1 MNKFKKMMSVTLA
14 SCMAA
19 SALMMSAGAA
29 NTSVDTGT
37 ATLAPNVISN
47 TTINQLK
54 ATAQNAIEQFFRE
67 SDKDLYS
74 LVGFRF
80 DDGEVTQSDGSVQYK
95 TTVTV
100 SERLKAQSVEE
111 MPYIAGYLDELG
123 ASSYATMAASD
134 KAELAKSAFGLDQ
147 DTALTEAQQNVVDT
161 FVQSMDTTV
170 EMFDEYIGETSDFTY
185 HIKVSAPVAEPD
197 NITLTGL
204 DEFDNDVNINEYE
217 LRSYDEIYRNGAED
231 AQAAVQSMMISPA
244 WVATKINNYNSYNR
258 IAARDY
264 AYKYWSS
271 YNPAYTSYKGN
282 GGDCANFVS
291 QCLHAG
297 GIPTDTTW
305 KADSV
310 SWIRASAVPS
320 YMMNKGY
327 ATKTSYTNAT
337 AGSFAYTS
345 SGAGH
350 AVLVTIN
357 DGAKIAYTAHTT
369 DRKDAAFSSTD
380 LNGNYSFYVIKNY

>member
-29 NTSVDTGT
+29 NTPVGTGT

-291 QCLHAG
+291 QCLHVG
-297 GIPTDTTW
+297 GIPTDATW

>member
-29 NTSVDTGT
+29 NTPVDTGT

-54 ATAQNAIEQFFRE
+54 TTAQNAIEQFFRE

-123 ASSYATMAASD
+123 ASSYSTMAASD
-134 KAELAKSAFGLDQ
+134 KAELAKSTFGLNQ
-147 DTALTEAQQNVVDT
+147 DTALTEAQQNVVGT
-161 FVQSMDTTV
+161 FVQSMDATV

-197 NITLTGL
+197 SITLTGL

-231 AQAAVQSMMISPA
+231 AQAAVQSMMVSPT

-291 QCLHAG
+291 QCIHAG
-297 GIPTDTTW
+297 GIPTDATW

>member
-1 MNKFKKMMSVTLA
+1 MSQHRF
-14 SCMAA
+14 AA
-19 SALMMSAGAA
+19 LEPNALDDA
-29 NTSVDTGT
+29 
-37 ATLAPNVISN
+37 
-47 TTINQLK
+47 TINQLK
-54 ATAQNAIEQFFRE
+54 ATAQNEIEHFFRE
-67 SDKDLYS
+67 SDEDLYS

-80 DDGEVTQSDGSVQYK
+80 DDSEVTQSDGLVQYE

-134 KAELAKSAFGLDQ
+134 KAELAKSTFGLDQ
-147 DTALTEAQQNVVDT
+147 DVTLTAAQQNVVDT
-161 FVQSMDTTV
+161 FVQSMDATV

-217 LRSYDEIYRNGAED
+217 LRSYDDIYRNGAED
-231 AQAAVQSMMISPA
+231 AQAAVQSMMVSPA

-291 QCLHAG
+291 QCIHAG
-297 GIPTDTTW
+297 GIPTDATW

-320 YMMNKGY
+320 YMVNKGY

-350 AVLVTIN
+350 IVLVSIN

-369 DRKDAAFSSTD
+369 DRKDAAFSSAD

>member
-29 NTSVDTGT
+29 NTPVDTGT

-291 QCLHAG
+291 QCIHAG
-297 GIPTDTTW
+297 GIPTDATW

-320 YMMNKGY
+320 YMVNKGY

>member
-29 NTSVDTGT
+29 NTPVDTGT

-54 ATAQNAIEQFFRE
+54 TTAQNAIEQFFRE

-123 ASSYATMAASD
+123 ASSYSTMAASD
-134 KAELAKSAFGLDQ
+134 KAELAKSTFGLNQ

-161 FVQSMDTTV
+161 FVQSMDATV
-170 EMFDEYIGETSDFTY
+170 EMFNEYIGETSDFTY

-197 NITLTGL
+197 SITLTGL

-231 AQAAVQSMMISPA
+231 AQAAVQSMMVSPT

-291 QCLHAG
+291 QCIHAG
-297 GIPTDTTW
+297 GIPTDATW

-320 YMMNKGY
+320 YMVNKGY

-350 AVLVTIN
+350 IVLVSIN

>member
-29 NTSVDTGT
+29 NTPVDTGT

-297 GIPTDTTW
+297 GIPTDATW

-327 ATKTSYTNAT
+327 ATKTIYTNAT

>member
-14 SCMAA
+14 SYMAA

-29 NTSVDTGT
+29 NTPVDTGT

-297 GIPTDTTW
+297 GIPTDATW

>member
-29 NTSVDTGT
+29 NTPVDTGT

-147 DTALTEAQQNVVDT
+147 DTALTETQQNVVDT

-297 GIPTDTTW
+297 GIPTDATW

>member
-29 NTSVDTGT
+29 NTPVDTGT

-54 ATAQNAIEQFFRE
+54 KTAQNAIEQFFRE

-123 ASSYATMAASD
+123 ASSYSTMAASD
-134 KAELAKSAFGLDQ
+134 KAELAKSTFGLNQ

-161 FVQSMDTTV
+161 FVQSMDATV
-170 EMFDEYIGETSDFTY
+170 EMFNEYIGETSDFTY

-217 LRSYDEIYRNGAED
+217 LRSYDDIYRNGAED
-231 AQAAVQSMMISPA
+231 AQAAVQSMMVSPT

-291 QCLHAG
+291 QCIHAG
-297 GIPTDTTW
+297 GIPTDATW

>member
-29 NTSVDTGT
+29 NTPVDTGT

-123 ASSYATMAASD
+123 ASSYSTMAASD
-134 KAELAKSAFGLDQ
+134 KAELAKSTFGLNQ
-147 DTALTEAQQNVVDT
+147 DTALTEAQQNVVGT
-161 FVQSMDTTV
+161 FVQSMDATV

>member
-29 NTSVDTGT
+29 NTPVDTGT

-47 TTINQLK
+47 TTVNQLK

-297 GIPTDTTW
+297 GIPTDATW

>member
-29 NTSVDTGT
+29 NTPVDTGT

-80 DDGEVTQSDGSVQYK
+80 DGGEVTQSDGSVQYK

-123 ASSYATMAASD
+123 ASSYSTMAASD
-134 KAELAKSAFGLDQ
+134 KAELAKSTFGLNQ

-161 FVQSMDTTV
+161 FVQSMDATV
-170 EMFDEYIGETSDFTY
+170 EMFNEYIGETSDFTY

-197 NITLTGL
+197 SITLTGL

-291 QCLHAG
+291 QCIHAG
-297 GIPTDTTW
+297 GIPTDATW

>member
-19 SALMMSAGAA
+19 SALMMSVGAA
-29 NTSVDTGT
+29 NTPVDTGT

-100 SERLKAQSVEE
+100 SERLKAQSVED

-291 QCLHAG
+291 QCIHAG
-297 GIPTDTTW
+297 GIPTDATW

-337 AGSFAYTS
+337 AGNFAYTS

>member
-29 NTSVDTGT
+29 NTPVDTGT

-134 KAELAKSAFGLDQ
+134 KAELAKSTFGLDQ
-147 DTALTEAQQNVVDT
+147 DVTLTAAQQNVVDT

-297 GIPTDTTW
+297 GIPTDATW

>member
-29 NTSVDTGT
+29 NTPVDTGT

-134 KAELAKSAFGLDQ
+134 KAELAKSTFGLDQ
-147 DTALTEAQQNVVDT
+147 DVTLTAAQQNVVDT
-161 FVQSMDTTV
+161 FVQSMDATV

-217 LRSYDEIYRNGAED
+217 LRSYDDIYRNGAED
-231 AQAAVQSMMISPA
+231 AQAAVQSMMVSPT

-291 QCLHAG
+291 QCIHAG
-297 GIPTDTTW
+297 GIPTDATW

-320 YMMNKGY
+320 YMVNKGY

-350 AVLVTIN
+350 IVLVSIN

-369 DRKDAAFSSTD
+369 DRKDAAFSSAD

>member
-29 NTSVDTGT
+29 NTPVDTGT

-231 AQAAVQSMMISPA
+231 AQAAVQSMMIFPA

-297 GIPTDTTW
+297 GIPTDATW

>member
-29 NTSVDTGT
+29 NTPVDTGT

-231 AQAAVQSMMISPA
+231 AQAAVQSMMVSPA

-297 GIPTDTTW
+297 GIPTDATW

>member
-19 SALMMSAGAA
+19 SALMISAGAA
-29 NTSVDTGT
+29 NTPVDTGT

-123 ASSYATMAASD
+123 ASSYSTMAASD
-134 KAELAKSAFGLDQ
+134 KAELAKSTFGLNQ

-161 FVQSMDTTV
+161 FVQSMDATV

-197 NITLTGL
+197 SITLTGL

-231 AQAAVQSMMISPA
+231 AQAAVQSMMVSPT

-291 QCLHAG
+291 QCIHAG
-297 GIPTDTTW
+297 GIPTDATW

-320 YMMNKGY
+320 YMVNKGY

>member
-74 LVGFRF
+74 LIGFRF

-291 QCLHAG
+291 QCIHAG
-297 GIPTDTTW
+297 GIPTDATW

-320 YMMNKGY
+320 YMVNKGY

>member
-29 NTSVDTGT
+29 NTPVDTGT

-231 AQAAVQSMMISPA
+231 AQAAVQSMMISPT

-297 GIPTDTTW
+297 GIPTDATW

-337 AGSFAYTS
+337 AGNFAYTS

>member
-29 NTSVDTGT
+29 NTPVDTGT

-123 ASSYATMAASD
+123 ASSYSTMAASD
-134 KAELAKSAFGLDQ
+134 KAELAKSTFGLNQ

-161 FVQSMDTTV
+161 FVQSMDATV
-170 EMFDEYIGETSDFTY
+170 EMFNEYIGETSDFTY

-197 NITLTGL
+197 SITLTGL

-291 QCLHAG
+291 QCIHAG
-297 GIPTDTTW
+297 GIPTDATW

>member
-29 NTSVDTGT
+29 NTPVDTGT

-54 ATAQNAIEQFFRE
+54 TTAQNAIEQFFRE

-123 ASSYATMAASD
+123 ASSYSTMAASD
-134 KAELAKSAFGLDQ
+134 KAELAKSTFGLNQ

-161 FVQSMDTTV
+161 FVQSMDATV
-170 EMFDEYIGETSDFTY
+170 EMFNEYIGETSDFTY

-231 AQAAVQSMMISPA
+231 AQAAVQSMMVSPT

-291 QCLHAG
+291 QCIHAG
-297 GIPTDTTW
+297 GIPTDATW

>member
-29 NTSVDTGT
+29 NTPVDTGT

-80 DDGEVTQSDGSVQYK
+80 DDGEATQSDGSVQYK

-297 GIPTDTTW
+297 GIPTDATW

-337 AGSFAYTS
+337 AGNFAYTS

>member
-29 NTSVDTGT
+29 NTPVDTGT

-297 GIPTDTTW
+297 GIPTDATW

-337 AGSFAYTS
+337 AGSFTYTS

>member
-29 NTSVDTGT
+29 NTPVDTGT

-54 ATAQNAIEQFFRE
+54 ATAQNEIEHFFRE
-67 SDKDLYS
+67 SDEDLYS

-80 DDGEVTQSDGSVQYK
+80 DDGEVTQSDGSVQYE

-297 GIPTDTTW
+297 GIPTDATW

-320 YMMNKGY
+320 YMVNKGY

-350 AVLVTIN
+350 IVLVSIN

-369 DRKDAAFSSTD
+369 DRKDAAFSSAD

>member
-29 NTSVDTGT
+29 NTPVDTGT

-161 FVQSMDTTV
+161 FVQSMDPTV

-297 GIPTDTTW
+297 GIPTDATW

>member
-1 MNKFKKMMSVTLA
+1 MKA
-14 SCMAA
+14 S
-19 SALMMSAGAA
+19 
-29 NTSVDTGT
+29 
-37 ATLAPNVISN
+37 
-47 TTINQLK
+47 
-54 ATAQNAIEQFFRE
+54 AQNAIEQFFRE

-123 ASSYATMAASD
+123 ASSYSTMAAAD
-134 KAELAKSAFGLDQ
+134 KAELAKSTFGLNQ

-161 FVQSMDTTV
+161 FVQSMDATV

-197 NITLTGL
+197 SITLTGL

-217 LRSYDEIYRNGAED
+217 LRSYDEIYRNGAEN

>member
-29 NTSVDTGT
+29 NTPVDTGT

-147 DTALTEAQQNVVDT
+147 DTALTAAQQNVVDT

-291 QCLHAG
+291 QCIHAG
-297 GIPTDTTW
+297 GIPTDATW

-337 AGSFAYTS
+337 AGNFAYTS

>member
-29 NTSVDTGT
+29 NTPVDTGT

-134 KAELAKSAFGLDQ
+134 KAELAKSTFGLDQ
-147 DTALTEAQQNVVDT
+147 DTALTAAQQNVVDT

-297 GIPTDTTW
+297 GIPTDATW

>member
-29 NTSVDTGT
+29 NTPVDTGT

-134 KAELAKSAFGLDQ
+134 KAELAKSTFGLDQ
-147 DTALTEAQQNVVDT
+147 DVTLTAAQQNVVDT
-161 FVQSMDTTV
+161 FVQSMDATV

-185 HIKVSAPVAEPD
+185 HIKISAPVAEPD

-217 LRSYDEIYRNGAED
+217 LRSYDDIYRNGAED
-231 AQAAVQSMMISPA
+231 AQAAVQSMMVSPT

-291 QCLHAG
+291 QCIHAG
-297 GIPTDTTW
+297 GIPTDATW

>member
-29 NTSVDTGT
+29 NTPVDTGT

-80 DDGEVTQSDGSVQYK
+80 DDGEVTQSDGSVQYE

-291 QCLHAG
+291 QCIHAG
-297 GIPTDTTW
+297 GIPTDATW

>member
-29 NTSVDTGT
+29 NTPVDTGT

-134 KAELAKSAFGLDQ
+134 KAELAKSTFGLDQ
-147 DTALTEAQQNVVDT
+147 DVTLTAAQQNVVDT
-161 FVQSMDTTV
+161 FVQSMDATV

-217 LRSYDEIYRNGAED
+217 LRSYDDIYRNGAED
-231 AQAAVQSMMISPA
+231 AQAAVQSMMVSPA

-291 QCLHAG
+291 QCIHAG
-297 GIPTDTTW
+297 GIPTDATW

-320 YMMNKGY
+320 YMVNKGY

>member
-29 NTSVDTGT
+29 NTPVDTGT

-134 KAELAKSAFGLDQ
+134 KAELAKSTFGLNQ

-161 FVQSMDTTV
+161 FVQSMDATV

>member
-29 NTSVDTGT
+29 NTPVDTGT

-291 QCLHAG
+291 QCIHAG
-297 GIPTDTTW
+297 GIPTDATW

>member
-29 NTSVDTGT
+29 NTPVDTGT

-170 EMFDEYIGETSDFTY
+170 EMFDEYIGETRDFTY

-297 GIPTDTTW
+297 GIPTDATW